1 MGILRLSKFNFFRG
15 AAKIASLASVILILA
30 SGFPVGAEPVIT
42 EDAYILKP
50 KDFELRE
57 RTNYT
62 VYGDE
67 EWDSDY
73 DKQNQLA
80 GYEETELV
88 TSLEF
93 AGGVT
98 DKIELGIVLP
108 WLSKDK
114 TPKSSLPEESDSGL
128 GDVKLKLKY
137 RLDEAG
143 STIPITS
150 AFGLQIDLPTGEDEP
165 DPGDLATGSGLL
177 GLTAIFYLTE
187 ERSKE
192 ILGHLNLGYTYT
204 PHDDTFFGNYAIERI
219 LNEKLTLVGELNARA
234 IDDGAFWD
242 LVRLSADKKLLSLT
256 GGLLYSPAGLRNLV
270 IETAIQYRLVG
281 KGESE
286 ALMYIGGVRYSF

>member
-1 MGILRLSKFNFFRG
+1 MRKALWIAALGGILVLVGGF
-15 AAKIASLASVILILA
+15 SV
-30 SGFPVGAEPVIT
+30 SAEPVIT

-67 EWDSDY
+67 KWDEDY
-73 DKQNQLA
+73 GKQNQLA

-98 DKIELGIVLP
+98 DKIELGVILP
-108 WLSKDK
+108 WVSKK
-114 TPKSSLPEESDSGL
+114 ETPDINSIEESGSGL

-137 RLDEAG
+137 RLEEAG
-143 STIPITS
+143 STTPITS

-165 DPGDLATGSGLL
+165 DLGDLHTGIGLL

-204 PHDDTFFGNYAIERI
+204 PRDDTFFGNYAIERI
-219 LNEKLTLVGELNARA
+219 LNENLTLAGELNAKASGDRA
-234 IDDGAFWD
+234 FND
-242 LVRLSADKKLLSLT
+242 LVRLITDRKLLSLT
-256 GGLLYSPAGLRNLV
+256 GGLQYRPGGLRNLIV
-270 IETAIQYRLVG
+270 EAAVQYRMIG
-281 KGESE
+281 KNEKTG
-286 ALMYIGGVRYSF
+286 LMYIGGVRYSF